1 MWPWSTILML
11 RRELD
16 DLRRVLSEKEKVVSD
31 LIETAEISVDT
42 IKLLRRNDV
51 RGDGGRFISVKDSE

>member
-1 MWPWSTILML
+1 ML